1 MSHVDRFPV
10 VGIGAS
16 AGGLEALGEMLR
28 QASDTDPMAYVIVQH
43 LDPNHQSLM
52 AELLGR
58 KTCVPVKQVDSGERV
73 EPGRVYVIPPGKNMG
88 IENDRLVLR
97 DFVQPRGLR
106 RPIDDFFVSLA
117 EHQGADAACVILS
130 GTGADGT
137 IGLRSVK
144 EHGGVGLVQAPETAG
159 YDGMPSSAV
168 ATGLVDFIC
177 EAPDI
182 IPVLKRY
189 FERRDDCHGTGHA
202 PSVVQCIGEL
212 CKSLSATTG
221 HDFAGYKKTTV
232 SRRIE
237 RRMQILDIGDVGAY
251 VERVRSDAN
260 EVDLLFRDLLINVTR
275 FFRDPAYFD
284 MLDQTVIRPL
294 VEEADNGTE
303 IRIWV
308 PGCSSGE
315 EAYSIAMLVANAL
328 DSLSTDAKV
337 HIFATDIDSAM
348 LAVARE
354 GRYPTASFADIP
366 EQMRSLYTLGDSTGF
381 RVVPRIRDM
390 IRFSEHSLIKDAP
403 FSRINLISCRNLLIY
418 FEAKLQQ
425 LVLPLF
431 HYALASGGYLFLGSS
446 ESVGRFEDLFEP
458 LDRKSRI
465 FTRRD
470 GSTKYLIYLPFSS
483 NSRGGVSR
491 SPVAASSVPQEE
503 WEESVATRRL
513 LERYAPASMVIG
525 PDGEILRSNGQL
537 GKFFEFRAG
546 RFASQSAPMLA
557 RPGLREVLSPLIKKV
572 AESRQRMI
580 ARDIDVRAEF
590 GTQRVDVVVDPLA
603 DDTTLLVFKTAA
615 PFKALSDDDFI
626 DFQPGGS
633 QVELLEDELR
643 LTRYRLR
650 GTVEELETANEELK
664 SSNEEMMLMNEEL
677 QSTNE
682 ELSTVNDELKD
693 KLDQLTVANADLR
706 NFFEATQLAVVLL
719 DRDMRIRNFTDSALS
734 VFAIGPGDK
743 GRSIARVSSV
753 LSDVGYLKD
762 IKHVVAGGDVVI
774 RNVSTSDGGKTW
786 VMRIAPYRTGDGC
799 IEGATMTLNDVTAGL
814 AIQSELDTQSRRLQ
828 LALSVAGIGVWEYL
842 VESGETKL
850 DANERLLLG
859 VGPTESIGV
868 DAIIAKIHP
877 EDRPVV
883 ESSLRRAISGEADY
897 QAMFRIKGLSGELRY
912 LRGMGSLVEGEVPK
926 RLVGVNYDVTAE
938 QLLEQARETMLSEL
952 NHRVKNLFA
961 IINGLVVIASQ
972 HAGSIDELV
981 SDVRERIGA
990 LARAHSLTQVTQDNG
1005 PVSLKSLVETSLGP
1019 YLGHHA
1025 ITLGGDD
1032 VLIGYQQITSL
1043 ALIFHEWATN
1053 ASKHGALRNGSGQ
1066 LEVDWRLN
1074 EEDAFRLR
1082 WTEFV
1087 PAKNG
1092 SAVGKTGFGSKL
1104 IELSVQQLSG
1114 SLHIETM
1121 GSRRHMELTVPLDDQ

>member
-1 MSHVDRFPV
+1 MTHVDRFPI

-16 AGGLEALGEMLR
+16 AGGLEALGDMLC
-28 QASDTDPMAYVIVQH
+28 QASDADPMAYVIVQH

-58 KTCVPVKQVDSGERV
+58 KTHVPVKQVDSGEPV
-73 EPGRVYVIPPGKNMG
+73 EPGCVYVIPPGKNLG

-97 DFVQPRGLR
+97 DFAQPRGLR

-117 EHQGADAACVILS
+117 EHHGADAACVILS

-137 IGLRSVK
+137 IGLRSIK

-177 EAPDI
+177 DAPDI
-182 IPVLKRY
+182 ISTLKRY
-189 FERRDDCHGTGHA
+189 FERRDDPDGTGQA
-202 PSVVQCIGEL
+202 TSVAGCIGEL

-237 RRMQILDIGDVGAY
+237 RRMQILNIGDAGEY

-275 FFRDPAYFD
+275 FFRDPEYFD
-284 MLDQTVIRPL
+284 VLDQTVIRPL
-294 VEEADNGTE
+294 VEEADDE
-303 IRIWV
+303 VRIWV

-328 DSLSTDAKV
+328 DSLSCDAKV

-354 GRYPTASFADIP
+354 GRYPPASFADIP
-366 EQMRSLYTLGDSTGF
+366 EKMRSRYTIGDSTGF
-381 RVVPRIRDM
+381 RIVPRIRDM
-390 IRFSEHSLIKDAP
+390 IRFSEHSLVKDAP
-403 FSRINLISCRNLLIY
+403 FSRIDLISCRNLLIY
-418 FEAKLQQ
+418 FETKLQQ
-425 LVLPLF
+425 VVLPLF
-431 HYALASGGYLFLGSS
+431 HYALNAGGYLFLGSS
-446 ESVGRFEDLFEP
+446 ESVGRFDDLFDP
-458 LDRKSRI
+458 LDRRARI

-470 GSTKYLIYLPFSS
+470 GNTKYLTYLPLNSTASRHRSS
-483 NSRGGVSR
+483 RMPAGTK
-491 SPVAASSVPQEE
+491 AASPAA
-503 WEESVATRRL
+503 WEESIATRRVL
-513 LERYAPASMVIG
+513 DSYAPASMVVG
-525 PDGEILRSNGQL
+525 ADGEILVTNGQL

-546 RFASQSAPMLA
+546 RFASQLAPALA
-557 RPGLREVLSPLIKKV
+557 RAGLREVLSPLLQQ
-572 AESRQRMI
+572 ASQSRKRMI
-580 ARDIDVRAEF
+580 ARDVEVRAEF
-590 GTQRVDVVVDPLA
+590 GVQQVDVVVDPLP
-603 DDTTLLVFKTAA
+603 DDTMLLIFKSVA
-615 PFKALSDDDFI
+615 PFKAFSQDDFI

-664 SSNEEMMLMNEEL
+664 SSNEEMMSMNEEL

-693 KLDQLTVANADLR
+693 KVDQLTVANADLR
-706 NFFEATQLAVVLL
+706 NFFEATQMAVVVL
-719 DRDMRIRNFTDSALS
+719 DRDLRIRSFTDSALS
-734 VFAIGPGDK
+734 VFSITPADK
-743 GRSIARVSSV
+743 GRRITHVSSV
-753 LSDVGYLKD
+753 LSDVDYLKD
-762 IKHVVAGGDVVI
+762 IKKVVAGGDIAV
-774 RNVSTSDGGKTW
+774 RNVSTSDGSKTW
-786 VMRIAPYRTGDGC
+786 VMRIAPYRTSDGC
-799 IEGATMTLNDVTAGL
+799 VEGATMTLNDVTADL

-850 DANERLLLG
+850 DENERLLLG
-859 VGPTESIGV
+859 VGPTESIDV
-868 DAIIAKIHP
+868 DAIIARIHP
-877 EDRPVV
+877 EDRPAV
-883 ESSLRRAISGEADY
+883 ESSLRRAISGETDY
-897 QAMFRIKGLSGELRY
+897 QAMFRVKGLSGELRY
-912 LRGMGSLVEGEVPK
+912 LRGLGSLVEGEVPK
-926 RLVGVNYDVTAE
+926 RLVGVNFDVTAE
-938 QLLEQARETMLSEL
+938 QLLKQARETMLSEL

-961 IINGLVVIASQ
+961 VINGLVAIASQ
-972 HAGSIDELV
+972 HTDSVDELV

-990 LARAHSLTQVTQDNG
+990 LGRAHSLTQVTEDNG
-1005 PVSLKSLVETSLGP
+1005 PVFLKSLVETSLSP
-1019 YLGHHA
+1019 YLGHHT
-1025 ITLGGDD
+1025 ITLRGDD

-1053 ASKHGALRNGSGQ
+1053 ATKHGALRNGSGQ
-1066 LEVDWRLN
+1066 LDVDWRLN
-1074 EEDAFRLR
+1074 EEDSFRLR
-1082 WTEFV
+1082 WTESV
-1087 PAKNG
+1087 PPKNG
-1092 SAVGKTGFGSKL
+1092 SSVRKTGFGSKL
-1104 IELSVQQLSG
+1104 IELSVQQLRG
-1114 SLHIETM
+1114 SLDIETT
-1121 GSRRHMELTVPLDDQ
+1121 GSRRQMELTVPLGSQ